1 MASVPEDVKKKVEEL
16 REKIRYHNYRYYVKN
31 DPVITDREYDS
42 LMDELESYEEKYPEI
57 VTPDSPTQRVG
68 NKPQEGFEEVRH
80 RYRLYSLDNT
90 YSEKDVQAFDKRV
103 KKNLG
108 VSDLDYVCE
117 LKIDGLSISLTYENG
132 ILVTGATRGDG
143 YVGED
148 VTENIKTIKTIPLKL
163 FKDISVEVR
172 GEVYL
177 PRDEFNKINDER
189 QKKGSNPF
197 ANPRNAASGTL
208 RQLDP
213 REVAKRNLDAFF
225 YQIVLPLEYDLE
237 TQEYVLEFLGELGF
251 KTEPNAEKVR
261 NVDGIIEYADNWQ
274 SKKNDL
280 NYDVDGVVIKV
291 NKIAYQDIL
300 GYTAKNPRWAIAYK
314 FPAEQARTKLKKVN
328 FQVGR
333 TGTITPVA
341 ELDPVQLSGTVVRRA
356 TLHNFD
362 YIKERDIREG
372 DIVLVEKAGEIIPQ
386 VIKSIKEER
395 DGSEKKVEPPEK
407 CPVCGD
413 DVGKEKEDEVAFKCM
428 NPVCP
433 AKVERRIR
441 HFVSREAMD
450 ISGVGEKLVER
461 LVNEGIINKPS
472 DLYKMLPEDLRKL
485 DEGIGEKTVE
495 NFFREIDKSRNN
507 PLHKLLVGLGIPG
520 VGSKLAMDLARYFKS
535 LENLKKATRNDLE
548 KIPGVGSDLAKK
560 ISTFF
565 SKDHI
570 KKEIQVF
577 EEEVNTTEEIKKVEA
592 KLKGMTVVLTGK
604 LEKFSRK
611 EATELLTAMGADVT
625 SSVSKNTDLLVKGE
639 DPGSK
644 YDRAKE
650 LGVKIIGEDEF
661 YDLIGDVDQ

>member
-1 MASVPEDVKKKVEEL
+1 MTAIPEDVKKRVQEL

-31 DPVITDREYDS
+31 DPVITDREYDK
-42 LMDELESYEEKYPEI
+42 LMDELKKLEEKYPEI
-57 VTPDSPTQRVG
+57 VTGDSPTQRVG

-90 YSEKDVQAFDKRV
+90 YSEKEVQEFDKRV

-108 VSDLDYVCE
+108 VSEVDYMCE
-117 LKIDGLSISLTYENG
+117 LKIDGLSISLTYEKG

-148 VTENIKTIKTIPLKL
+148 VTENIKTIKTIPLKV
-163 FKDISVEVR
+163 FKDISIEVR

-177 PRDEFNKINDER
+177 PKDEFKKINEER
-189 QKKGSNPF
+189 QKNGSNPF

-213 REVAKRNLDAFF
+213 REVARRNLDAFF

-237 TQEYVLEFLGELGF
+237 TQKDVLEYLGKLGF
-251 KTEPNAEKVR
+251 KTEPNAKRVK
-261 NVDGIIEYADNWQ
+261 NVTGIIEYADSWQ

-291 NKIAYQDIL
+291 NRIEYQDKL
-300 GYTAKNPRWAIAYK
+300 GYTARNPRWAIAYK

-341 ELDPVQLSGTVVRRA
+341 ELDPVHLSGTVVRRA

-362 YIKERDIREG
+362 FVEERDIKEG
-372 DIVLVEKAGEIIPQ
+372 DVVLVEKAGEIIPQ

-395 DGSEKKVEPPEK
+395 DGSEKKIRPPEK

-413 DVGKEKEDEVAFKCM
+413 DVGKEKEEEVAFKCL

-441 HFVSREAMD
+441 HFVSRDAMD

-461 LVNEGIINKPS
+461 LVNKNIIRRPS
-472 DLYKMLPEDLRKL
+472 DLYKISQEDLRKL
-485 DEGIGEKTVE
+485 GEGIGDKTVE
-495 NFFREIDKSRNN
+495 NFFKEIDKSRNN

-520 VGSKLAMDLARYFKS
+520 VGSKLAMDLARHFKS
-535 LENLKKATRNDLE
+535 LENLKNATKAQLE
-548 KIPGVGSDLAKK
+548 EIPGVGSDLAVK
-560 ISTFF
+560 ISEFF
-565 SKDHI
+565 NKEHI
-570 KKEIQVF
+570 KDEIQVY
-577 EEEVNTTEEIKKVEA
+577 EKEVNTAEKIEEKGTRF
-592 KLKGMTVVLTGK
+592 KGMTVVLTGK
-604 LEKFSRK
+604 LEKLSRK
-611 EATELLTAMGADVT
+611 EATELLVSQGANVT
-625 SSVSKNTDLLVKGE
+625 SSVSSNTDMLVKGK

-644 YDRAKE
+644 FDRAKE
-650 LGVKIIGEDEF
+650 LGVKIIEEDEF
-661 YDLIGDVDQ
+661 YDLLGVVDK

>member
-1 MASVPEDVKKKVEEL
+1 MAAIPEEIKKRVQEL

-31 DPVITDREYDS
+31 DPVITDREYDK
-42 LMDELESYEEKYPEI
+42 LMDELKKLEEKYPEI
-57 VTPDSPTQRVG
+57 ITGDSPTQRVG

-90 YSEKDVQAFDKRV
+90 YSEKEVQEFDKRV

-108 VSDLDYVCE
+108 VSDVDYMCE

-148 VTENIKTIKTIPLKL
+148 VTENIKTIKTIPLKV

-177 PRDEFNKINDER
+177 PRDEFKKINEER
-189 QKKGSNPF
+189 QKNGSNPF

-225 YQIVLPLEYDLE
+225 YQIVLSLEYDLE
-237 TQEYVLEFLGELGF
+237 TQKDVLEYLGELGF
-251 KTEPNAEKVR
+251 KTEPNAKRVK
-261 NVDGIIEYADNWQ
+261 NVTGIIEYADSWQ

-291 NKIAYQDIL
+291 NRVEYQDKL

-341 ELDPVQLSGTVVRRA
+341 ELDPVHLSGTVVRRA

-362 YIKERDIREG
+362 FVEERDIKEG
-372 DIVLVEKAGEIIPQ
+372 DVVLVEKAGEIIPQ

-395 DGSEKKVEPPEK
+395 DGSEKKIRPPKK

-413 DVGKEKEDEVAFKCM
+413 DVGKEKEEEVAVKCL

-441 HFVSREAMD
+441 HFVSRDAMD

-461 LVNEGIINKPS
+461 LVNENIIKRPS
-472 DLYKMLPEDLRKL
+472 DLYKMSHEDLRKL
-485 DEGIGEKTVE
+485 GEGIGDKTVE
-495 NFFREIDKSRNN
+495 NFFKEIDKSRNN

-520 VGSKLAMDLARYFKS
+520 VGSKLAMDLARHFKS
-535 LENLKKATRNDLE
+535 LENLKKATKDELE
-548 KIPGVGSDLAKK
+548 EIPGVGTDLAVK
-560 ISTFF
+560 ISEFF
-565 SKDHI
+565 DKEHI
-570 KKEIQVF
+570 KDEIQVF
-577 EEEVNTTEEIKKVEA
+577 EKEVNTAEKVEE
-592 KLKGMTVVLTGK
+592 KGTRFKGMTVVLTGK
-604 LEKFSRK
+604 LEKLSRK
-611 EATELLTAMGADVT
+611 EATELLVSMGANVT
-625 SSVSKNTDLLVKGE
+625 SSVSSNTDMLVKGE

-644 YDRAKE
+644 FDRAKE
-650 LGVKIIGEDEF
+650 LRVKIIEEDEF
-661 YDLIGDVDQ
+661 YDLLGVVDK